1 MTLDKIRLLTES
13 LSRVEENLK
22 EEMAILEFILERST
36 DGYWDWNIEGNYEY
50 LSPKLKDQL
59 GYSEKELEHTPDS
72 WKKICTKESLKNFSN
87 TINSVLEG
95 KQDDFEIVLDLI
107 HKNGETVKVLRI
119 GRVISKTE
127 DGAPIRVVGTHRLI

>member
-59 GYSEKELEHTPDS
+59 GYSERELENTPDS
-72 WKKICTKESLKNFSN
+72 WKKICTEDSLKNFSCYSIKQKFLDTFKN
-87 TINSVLEG
+87 TTNTLSG
-95 KQDDFEIVLDLI
+95 
-107 HKNGETVKVLRI
+107 NCVKVNKNYYTKWCKY
-119 GRVISKTE
+119 GKWC
-127 DGAPIRVVGTHRLI
+127 GT